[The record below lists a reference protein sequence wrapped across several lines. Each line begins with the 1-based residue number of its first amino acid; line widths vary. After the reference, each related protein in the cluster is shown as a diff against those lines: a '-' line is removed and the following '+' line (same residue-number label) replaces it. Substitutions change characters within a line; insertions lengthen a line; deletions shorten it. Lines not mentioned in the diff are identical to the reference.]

1 MAQDGKENVVHVF
14 VENRGSSLA
23 FLAHLQ
29 IAKAKNDEDVVPIF
43 WDDNY
48 VSLLPGEKREL
59 SARFEAANAGAGNL
73 VLTVDG
79 WNVAAASLV
88 LGGGEKGKR

>member
-1 MAQDGKENVVHVF
+1 M
-14 VENRGSSLA
+14 
-23 FLAHLQ
+23 
-29 IAKAKNDEDVVPIF
+29 PIF

-59 SARFEAANAGAGNL
+59 TARFDAANAGDANL

-79 WNVAAASLV
+79 WNVAAASTPLA
-88 LGGGEKGKR
+88 GKEKH